1 MILYHGSNKDLVL
14 KLMEEQKMSMSDALD
29 AVYNSDMYENS

>member
-1 MILYHGSNKDLVL
+1 MSRESFMIEELVKDLVL

-29 AVYNSDMYENS
+29 AVYN